1 MKKTVTLL
9 MITVLFVINVHI
21 ALFADEK
28 SKIAVV
34 ISTMNNPWFVV
45 LGETAAEK
53 ARQLGHDAFIF
64 DSQNDT
70 NKEASH
76 FENIIAAGFNAIIFN
91 PTDSDG
97 SIANVRLA
105 KNAGIPCFC
114 IDRVINSTGDA
125 VAQIFSD
132 NYTGGMLMGRYFV
145 KTLEKKGNYVELL
158 GVLSANPTWSRSKGF
173 HNVVDNYNELK
184 MVARQSAEFDRNKAL
199 EVLESILQGRSDIDA
214 VWCGN
219 DAMAMGA
226 YQALLAAG
234 LADSVKIFG
243 FDGTKDVIDAIAD
256 GKITA
261 TIMQF
266 PKAVASMG
274 VETADLYLKGK
285 RDFQEK
291 IPVAVELV
299 TQNNISNY
307 TGYGKKE

>member
-1 MKKTVTLL
+1 MKKNTVYFL
-9 MITVLFVINVHI
+9 IIVFFVTIHVN
-21 ALFADEK
+21 LFAVEK

-34 ISTMNNPWFVV
+34 ISTLNNPWFVV
-45 LGETAAEK
+45 LGETAADK
-53 ARQLGHDAFIF
+53 ARELGYDATVF

-70 NKEASH
+70 NKEAAH
-76 FENIIAAGFNAIIFN
+76 FENIIAAGYKAIIFN

-105 KNAGIPCFC
+105 KKAGIPCFC
-114 IDRVINSTGDA
+114 IDRGINSTGDA

-145 KTLEKKGNYVELL
+145 KQLGKKGKYVELL

-173 HNVVDNYNELK
+173 HSVVDNYKNIK
-184 MVARQSAEFDRNKAL
+184 MVAQQSAEFDRNKAL
-199 EVLESILQGRSDIDA
+199 EVLESILQGHSDIDA

-234 LADSVKIFG
+234 LADKVKVFG
-243 FDGTKDVIDAIAD
+243 FDGAKDVTDAIAD

-266 PKAVASMG
+266 PKTVANMG
-274 VETADLYLKGK
+274 VEKADLYLQGK
-285 RDFQEK
+285 RDFEEK
-291 IPVAVELV
+291 IPVSVELV
-299 TQNNISNY
+299 TQSNISKY